1 MEQTEPVPTDAIPS
15 IEVGGHTYLIINKE
29 LFDLLIKSAYADGQV
44 DAYRKVEE
52 IRR

>member
-1 MEQTEPVPTDAIPS
+1 MEDTIQR
-15 IEVGGHTYLIINKE
+15 IETNGKTYLMMDE
-29 LFDLLIKSAYADGQV
+29 RLFDLRIKLAYTEGQV